1 MAFRNAVKAT
11 LLETEELR
19 SRSDEPGL
27 IVDAPEP
34 VAPPPAEKPAAPRQV
49 DSTAKPAPVAQAKS
63 PPEASLGATWHAR
76 AEALC
81 AMADTLP
88 SAASWSLISKIAG
101 LYDELAR
108 DAGWTEPETPVLE
121 PLGLDEAAPAVDEP
135 PAVEDSPP
143 APLADPP
150 AQDRVTFARR
160 PQPLG
165 RRFPRRRA

>member
-11 LLETEELR
+11 LLETEELC
-19 SRSDEPGL
+19 SRSGEPDV

-34 VAPPPAEKPAAPRQV
+34 VAPPPAEKPAPPRQV
-49 DSTAKPAPVAQAKS
+49 DGTAKPAPVAQPKS

-81 AMADTLP
+81 ALADTLP
-88 SAASWSLISKIAG
+88 SEASWSLISKIAG

-108 DAGWTEPETPVLE
+108 DAGWTEQETPMLE
-121 PLGLDEAAPAVDEP
+121 PLEEAAPAMDEP
-135 PAVEDSPP
+135 PAAEDPP
-143 APLADPP
+143 ASAPLADPLP
-150 AQDRVTFARR
+150 QDHVTFARR